1 MTHSIADDAD
11 PIVKES
17 LERELMLLESKVN
30 LLKEEIEDFEVNY
43 TMSSSEFPIK
53 FEQGE
58 AGDAQDFFVWWGL
71 LRGLEKVKE
80 KREQVVETIL
90 DKAEQKI
97 D

>member
-53 FEQGE
+53 FE
-58 AGDAQDFFVWWGL
+58 
-71 LRGLEKVKE
+71 
-80 KREQVVETIL
+80 
-90 DKAEQKI
+90 
-97 D
+97 